1 MGCLAVVIK
10 GHIYSSFGAECW
22 RPKITSI
29 RAPPSM
35 LSPATILPSYCSVIS
50 RATASPTPCPGRKVS
65 TR

>member
-10 GHIYSSFGAECW
+10 GHIYSSFGVECW

-35 LSPATILPSYCSVIS
+35 
-50 RATASPTPCPGRKVS
+50 
-65 TR
+65 